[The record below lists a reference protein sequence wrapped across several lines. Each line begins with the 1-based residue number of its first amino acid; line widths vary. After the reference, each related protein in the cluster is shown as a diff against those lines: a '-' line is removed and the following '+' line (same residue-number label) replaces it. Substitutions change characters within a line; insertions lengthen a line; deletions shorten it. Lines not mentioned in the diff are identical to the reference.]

1 METIRLPTRSTA
13 FPRHPARSRLGR
25 ILLVLMELWG
35 KWQRRA
41 RERRHLAEFSD
52 AMLKDIGISRADAMA
67 EIDKP
72 FWRS

>member
-1 METIRLPTRSTA
+1 METIRLPTRSA
-13 FPRHPARSRLGR
+13 SLPRRAGIGGLGW
-25 ILLVLMELWG
+25 ILLALMELWG